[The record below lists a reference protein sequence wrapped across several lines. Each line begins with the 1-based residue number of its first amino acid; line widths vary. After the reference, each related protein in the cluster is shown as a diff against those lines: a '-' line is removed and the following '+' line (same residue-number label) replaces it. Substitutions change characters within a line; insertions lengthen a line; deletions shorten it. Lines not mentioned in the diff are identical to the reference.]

1 MRPANH
7 LAGVLAA
14 FFCLTA
20 SAVEPDQWQ
29 GQPLRALLNDL
40 NESGLQVIFSTALV
54 DDELLI
60 VEEPDLSDP
69 VAGLLSVLRPL
80 GLELAGGPSGSWLVV
95 RGEAAPASESVV
107 TVVSTEAPLPEI
119 IVTSSLHR
127 LEYAQA
133 NARTYLDRELASR
146 LPTAAEEA
154 VRMTAR
160 LPGTAGGGISV
171 RNHIRGGEANE
182 VLFLLDGLRLYEPYH
197 MKNFQSVAT
206 IINSNAIEGIDFYSG
221 AYPARYG
228 DRMSGV
234 MNMHI
239 RQPEKAVETEL
250 ALSFFNASVLS
261 MGRFGDGER
270 GDWLFSAR
278 RGNLDLIA
286 DIINPELGNP
296 EYQDYILHTGWEFGP
311 RAVVSANILASKD
324 ELTLADPDR
333 GEQANA
339 NYTNQVFWLRW
350 DAEWSSTLRSET
362 IFSASDISD
371 ERSGTLALP
380 GIVSGTLNESQEF
393 RSLGIKQD
401 WTYSPSSKWMLLFGV
416 EGKRLDSDYRF
427 VSTKLVTPPF
437 DDILDNEA
445 LLLRNLSLDPG
456 GAQYGAHIEV
466 RWQLHENL
474 IIDAG
479 IRRDYQS
486 YTTASDDSQ
495 TSPRLSVLYR
505 VAENTEFRLG
515 WGQYSQAQEINEL
528 QVSDG
533 LDTFF
538 PAQRAE
544 HFVANFSHHFERD
557 IDIELSIY
565 RKIFRSVRPRFENVF
580 NTLTLLPEI
589 QFDRYRIDASSA
601 DARGAELQIK
611 RGGSDEALLWW
622 LSYGW
627 SEVTDKI
634 LDGDVP
640 RAWDQTHAL
649 KAGISWRW
657 GAWNIGAA
665 GEYHSGWPKTELVGE
680 TVVDQGGMEQLQLTT
695 TPRNSQRFSS
705 FQTIDLRL
713 SRVFNVRH
721 GDLTAFME
729 VSNLLDR
736 ANPCCI
742 EYSVTSEPASAPML
756 IANQKDWL
764 PLVPSLGIVWRF

>member
-29 GQPLRALLNDL
+29 GQPLKALLNDL

-69 VAGLLSVLRPL
+69 VAGLRSVLRPL

-133 NARTYLDRELASR
+133 NAKTYLDRELAGR
-146 LPTAAEEA
+146 TPAAAEEA
-154 VRMTAR
+154 VRLTAR

-171 RNHIRGGEANE
+171 RNHVRGGEANE
-182 VLFLLDGLRLYEPYH
+182 VLFLLDGLRLYEPFH
-197 MKNFQSVAT
+197 LKDFQSVAT
-206 IINSNAIEGIDFYSG
+206 IINSNAIEGIEFYSG
-221 AYPARYG
+221 AYPARFG

-234 MNMHI
+234 INMHV
-239 RQPEKAVETEL
+239 REPEKVLETEL

-261 MGRFGDGER
+261 MGRFGENNQ
-270 GDWLFSAR
+270 GDWLLSAR

-286 DIINPELGNP
+286 DIINPDIGSP
-296 EYQDYILHTGWEFGP
+296 DYQDYMVHAGWEFGP
-311 RAVVSANILASKD
+311 RANISANILASNDK
-324 ELTLADPDR
+324 LTLLDTDR

-339 NYTNQVFWLRW
+339 EYINQVFWLRW
-350 DAEWSSTLRSET
+350 DAEWSQTLRSET
-362 IFSASDISD
+362 IISANDISD
-371 ERSGTLALP
+371 RRSGTLDLP
-380 GIVSGTLNESQEF
+380 GIVSGALDETREF
-393 RSLGIKQD
+393 QSIGIKQD
-401 WTYSPSSKWMLLFGV
+401 WTYMPSTKWMLLFGID
-416 EGKRLDSDYRF
+416 GKRLESRYRF
-427 VSTKLVTPPF
+427 VSTKIVTPPF
-437 DDILDNEA
+437 DGILDNET
-445 LLLRNLSLDPG
+445 LELRNLDRAPS
-456 GAQYGAHIEV
+456 GAQYGAHIEF
-466 RWQLHENL
+466 RLQLLENL
-474 IIDAG
+474 IVDAG

-486 YTTASDDSQ
+486 YTTANDDSQ
-495 TSPRLSVLYR
+495 TSPRLSILYR
-505 VAENTEFRLG
+505 FAENSEFRLG

-544 HFVANFSHHFERD
+544 HVVANLSHRFDRG
-557 IDIELSIY
+557 IELEFSIY
-565 RKIFRSVRPRFENVF
+565 RKNFRSVRPRFENVF

-589 QFDRYRIDASSA
+589 QFDRLRIDASSA
-601 DARGAELQIK
+601 DARGVEFQIK
-611 RGGSDEALLWW
+611 RGGADENLLWW
-622 LSYGW
+622 ASYGW
-627 SEVTDKI
+627 SEVTDRTI
-634 LDGDVP
+634 DGDVP
-640 RAWDQTHAL
+640 RAWDQTHSL

-657 GAWNIGAA
+657 GPWDFSAA
-665 GEYHSGWPKTELVGE
+665 GEYHSGWPKTELLGE
-680 TVVDQGGMEQLQLTT
+680 TIVGSGGAEELQLTT
-695 TPRNSQRFSS
+695 TPRNSQRYAS
-705 FQTIDLRL
+705 FQTLDVRL
-713 SRVFNVRH
+713 SRVFDARY
-721 GDLTAFME
+721 GELTAFLE
-729 VSNLLDR
+729 ISNVLDR

-742 EYSVTSEPASAPML
+742 EYSVTSPQSGAPTL
-756 IANQKDWL
+756 IAKQEHWL
-764 PLVPSLGIVWRF
+764 PLIPSLGIVWRF